1 MASPDVV
8 RTQALAGL
16 SLMSF
21 SSLCFQA
28 VWKMAYSDIP
38 TVPEALLSTEHE
50 FTLEESQYQALLSK
64 IEALS
69 TTIGTVN
76 SSLHTKIN
84 TEIQSLMIKGGN
96 WKQQPQTTLSPLETA
111 WISSIVFVAMWVVG
125 LAIFHENASKLSKY
139 RGFLPRLILLAL
151 LAANFGLVVALI
163 FGAPFRGYAYVLY
176 IVWPVQAAMAWKVIS
191 DKAKIEEVGKGEKK

>member
-1 MASPDVV
+1 MACSDV
-8 RTQALAGL
+8 
-16 SLMSF
+16 
-21 SSLCFQA
+21 
-28 VWKMAYSDIP
+28 P
-38 TVPEALLSTEHE
+38 TAPETLVSTEHE
-50 FTLEESQYQALLSK
+50 FAFEVSQYQALLSK

-76 SSLHTKIN
+76 SSLHAKID

-125 LAIFHENASKLSKY
+125 FAIFHENASKLSKY
-139 RGFLPRLILLAL
+139 RVFLPRVILFAL

-163 FGAPFRGYAYVLY
+163 FGAPFRGYVYVLY
-176 IVWPVQAAMAWKVIS
+176 IVWPVQAAMAWEVVF
-191 DKAKIEEVGKGEKK
+191 DKARIEEVGKGEKK